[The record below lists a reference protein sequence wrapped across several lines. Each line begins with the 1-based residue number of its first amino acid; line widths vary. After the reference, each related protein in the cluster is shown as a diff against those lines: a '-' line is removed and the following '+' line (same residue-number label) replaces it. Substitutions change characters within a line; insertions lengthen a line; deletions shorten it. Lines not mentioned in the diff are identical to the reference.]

1 MSAQRNGSVK
11 NKSITEVFVNNY
23 CKCSLLRPV
32 YFDIDSR
39 SKTASLGD
47 GRSLGYVL
55 DLQFSRLVSVTLP

>member
-23 CKCSLLRPV
+23 CNCSFLRPV

-39 SKTASLGD
+39 SKTVGIGD
-47 GRSLGYVL
+47 GQSLGYVL
-55 DLQFSRLVSVTLP
+55 DLQFSRLVSVTLQ

>member
-23 CKCSLLRPV
+23 CKCGLLRPV

-47 GRSLGYVL
+47 GRSLG
-55 DLQFSRLVSVTLP
+55 

>member
-11 NKSITEVFVNNY
+11 NKSNTEVFVNNY
-23 CKCSLLRPV
+23 YKCSLLRPV

-39 SKTASLGD
+39 SKTVGLGD